1 MRIPAGIYCYGSIRN
16 ESMSTN
22 ASRKNH
28 RGVIV
33 PMVTPLTSRGELDQ
47 PAVERLVEFF
57 WKGGVHG
64 VFVLGTTG
72 EGASVPSLMREWL
85 VRIVADCARGRL
97 LVYAGISND
106 SARDS
111 AATGNRYFR
120 RGVDAVVAH
129 APGGY
134 ERHPEQSAQY
144 FAEVARQLDGELII
158 YNMPLTTNVSL
169 PVDVCG
175 EIARKPRVIGIKDSE
190 NDAERLEALLQRV
203 GGQESFS
210 VFVGSGALM
219 ASGLLRGARGIVPSV
234 GNLAPALCRRL
245 YDCAV
250 QADSQ
255 GTEALHRRFMDLA
268 QVYQKG
274 RTLEQSLA
282 ALKGAM
288 ACLGLCGP
296 DVFPPLTPTSAAE
309 RAALAAELA
318 RLGLPELGAHAD
330 QYPASVRAEHGWRL
344 RGEAGG

>member
-1 MRIPAGIYCYGSIRN
+1 MGC
-16 ESMSTN
+16 MSTSTS
-22 ASRKNH
+22 ASKKKH
-28 RGVIV
+28 CGVIV
-33 PMVTPLTSRGELDQ
+33 PMVTPLTPRGKLDQ
-47 PAVERLVEFF
+47 PAIERLVEFF
-57 WKGGVHG
+57 RKGGVHG

-72 EGASVPSLMREWL
+72 EGPSVPSLMREPL

-111 AATGNRYFR
+111 AVAGNRYFR

-129 APGGY
+129 APASY
-134 ERHPEQSAQY
+134 ERHPEESAQY
-144 FAEVARQLDGELII
+144 FAEVARQLDGELML

-190 NDAERLEALLQRV
+190 NDAERLGALLKRV
-203 GGQESFS
+203 GGEESFS
-210 VFVGSGALM
+210 VFVGTGALM

-234 GNLAPALCRRL
+234 GNLDPGLCRRL

-250 QADSQ
+250 HGDSQ
-255 GTEALHRRFMDLA
+255 GTQSLHRRFMELA

-296 DVFPPLTPTSAAE
+296 DVFLPLKPVNAAE

-318 RLGLPELGAHAD
+318 RLGLPVRDAHTD
-330 QYPASVRAEHGWRL
+330 ESRASVRADNGR
-344 RGEAGG
+344 RTARR